1 MSLPDPDLPRRDYLR
16 GLVAAGGAAA
26 LSACVDV
33 PGISGSDDEGVPTG
47 DPAQRPARQHA
58 WNEVLPRDNT
68 GNILPPGHHVLA
80 ALDLTTEPDE
90 SAREQVETA
99 FRSLERAYAYDAD
112 GLLFTVNYTPA
123 YFERVGVAS
132 PVPKPEA
139 LTGVEGDIGL
149 DTFDAVV
156 HLASNNPAVVLEA
169 EEALLGEVAEPNGVT
184 MAADLTGVFMAA
196 DQRRTGFV
204 GDGLPA
210 QVARESDIEIPDEMP
225 DEAPFFMGF
234 RSGFDASQAPEDRVT
249 IEEGPY
255 AGGTTMHVES
265 LDLNLRQWFE
275 QDTHS
280 LRVAKLFSSEH
291 AEREMVGEMGAKLGT
306 ATGAGG
312 VADETTAD
320 ARNEGIVGHAQK
332 SARARDEDGT
342 APLLRRDFN
351 TIDGGRPGVHFLAHQ
366 RTIEEFVRT
375 RRLMAGEDIAGEGGV
390 GNRLNNGILQYIF
403 VERRGNFLTP
413 PRELRALPT
422 AEV

>member
-33 PGISGSDDEGVPTG
+33 PGISGDDGGVPTG
-47 DPAQRPARQHA
+47 DPGQRPARQHA
-58 WNEVLPRDNT
+58 WNEVLPRDET
-68 GNILPPGHHVLA
+68 GNILPPEHHVLV
-80 ALDLTTEPDE
+80 ALDLATEPDA

-99 FRSLERAYAYDAD
+99 FRSLERAYAYDAE
-112 GLLFTVNYTPA
+112 GLLFTVGYTPA
-123 YFERVGVAS
+123 YFDRVGVAS
-132 PVPKPEA
+132 PVPDPEA
-139 LTGVEGDIGL
+139 LTSVEGDIGL

-156 HLASNNPAVVLEA
+156 HLASNNPTVVLEA
-169 EEALLGEVAEPNGVT
+169 EEALLGEVAEPNGVP
-184 MAADLTGVFMAA
+184 MEADLTGVFTAA

-210 QVARESDIEIPDEMP
+210 QVARENDIEIPDEMP

-234 RSGFDASQAPEDRVT
+234 RSGFNASQAPEERVT

-275 QDTHS
+275 QDTHF

-291 AEREMVGEMGAKLGT
+291 AEREMVGEMGRKLGT

-312 VADETTAD
+312 VADETMDD
-320 ARNEGIVGHAQK
+320 ARAEGIVGHAQK
-332 SARARDEDGT
+332 TARGRDEDGT
-342 APLLRRDFN
+342 PPLLRRDFN
-351 TIDGGRPGVHFLAHQ
+351 TIDGDRPGVHFLAHQ
-366 RTIEEFVRT
+366 RSIEEFARV

-390 GNRLNNGILQYIF
+390 GSRLNNGILQYIF